1 MKHVVILGGGY
12 AGIYALRELA
22 GHKDI
27 KITLIDKHSYHNMQ
41 PEVYDFIANKTD
53 LSDVT
58 IDLSTLCAGFDH
70 DHLAFLNARV
80 TDIDFAAKT
89 LETTDEGSIQ
99 YDYLLL
105 GIGARTA
112 FPKTIEGL
120 NNSDDLKKLHK
131 ALEFKQDFEQSIFK
145 RIEQECKKCE
155 PSHIVVAGGGLSGVE
170 VAAEM
175 AHFAKKFLRGGLFA
189 CESMKIT
196 LISGSGPI
204 LKHQDQRLVARSQK
218 RLNALGVN
226 TISGARMSG
235 SDKEYV
241 HLDNGAKLP
250 YSFLIFAG
258 GIEAA
263 NLTSKLKVEKNSLG
277 QLYVDRY
284 QKVPGVGEVFAAGD
298 ACVIKDE
305 NDQQMPPNVT
315 VARESGIIAAK
326 NILASINEEQLCEC
340 KPFIEGTLV
349 ALGGRYAACDLYGK
363 VFLGGFLGHLI
374 KHYVFWRYKFPLQR
388 ISRRGYRKLKAAGFS
403 R

>member
-70 DHLAFLNARV
+70 DHLRFLNARV
-80 TDIDFAAKT
+80 TDIDFTEKT
-89 LETTDEGSIQ
+89 LQTTDEGSLR

-105 GIGARTA
+105 AIGARTA
-112 FPKTIEGL
+112 FPKTLQGL
-120 NNSDDLKKLHK
+120 DHSDDLKKLHK

-170 VAAEM
+170 IAAEM
-175 AHFAKKFLRGGLFA
+175 AHFAKKFLRGGMFA

-196 LISGSGPI
+196 LISGSGAV
-204 LKHQDQRLVARSQK
+204 LKQQDRRLVERSQK

-226 TISGARMSG
+226 TVSGTRMS
-235 SDKEYV
+235 SCDEKYV
-241 HLDNGAKLP
+241 YLDNGAKLP

-263 NLTSKLKVEKNSLG
+263 NLTSRLDVEKNGIG
-277 QLYVDRY
+277 QLYVDKHQR
-284 QKVPGVGEVFAAGD
+284 VPGSKEVFAAGD

-305 NDQQMPPNVT
+305 NGQQMPPNVT
-315 VARESGIIAAK
+315 VARESGLIAAQNIIA
-326 NILASINEEQLCEC
+326 SIKEKPLCEC

-403 R
+403 K